1 MTTLEQRQDYFVGH
15 FSAMAS
21 PCEVLIDTTDR
32 TIARQITD
40 IAANEA
46 TRIEHKLSR
55 YREDNII
62 YQINSGNKVSVDEE
76 TARLLDYAGKL
87 FELSDA
93 LFDVTAGV
101 LRRAWK
107 FDGSD
112 NIPEQAKIDSLLPLI
127 GWEKV
132 DWKNPDITL
141 PAGMEI
147 DLGGIGKEYAVDRAA
162 QLVRSF
168 LNKQGPNFQQ
178 ISVLLNFGG
187 DINVV
192 ASANRHVR
200 SWTIGIDTGINGQLE
215 NQANNVASPRP
226 DNNHTLIAMTKGG
239 IATSGDSRRFLMKD
253 HKRYGHILDPRTGW
267 PVEHAP
273 ASVTV
278 AAETCTDAGM
288 LSTLALLQGAEAEK
302 FLKKQGV
309 DYWLR
314 L

>member
-1 MTTLEQRQDYFVGH
+1 MTTLEQRQDYFVGQ

-21 PCEVLIDTTDR
+21 PCEVLISTTNEP
-32 TIARQITD
+32 IAKQISD
-40 IAANEA
+40 IAATEA

-62 YQINSGNKVSVDEE
+62 YQINSGNKVTVDEE

-101 LRRAWK
+101 LRHAWQ

-127 GWEKV
+127 GWQKAHWE
-132 DWKNPDITL
+132 NPVIAL
-141 PAGMEI
+141 PARMEI

-162 QLVRSF
+162 QLVRSL
-168 LNKQGPNFQQ
+168 LNKQDPNFQQ

-187 DINVV
+187 DISVV
-192 ASANRHVR
+192 APDSQHVR
-200 SWTIGIDTGINGQLE
+200 NWTIGIDTGINGQLE
-215 NQANNVASPRP
+215 NQTDKLKPPKV
-226 DNNHTLIAMTKGG
+226 DNKHTLITMTKGG
-239 IATSGDSRRFLMKD
+239 IATSGDSRRFLLKD

-288 LSTLALLQGAEAEK
+288 LSTLALLQGSNAES
-302 FLKKQGV
+302 FLKDQGV

-314 L
+314 W